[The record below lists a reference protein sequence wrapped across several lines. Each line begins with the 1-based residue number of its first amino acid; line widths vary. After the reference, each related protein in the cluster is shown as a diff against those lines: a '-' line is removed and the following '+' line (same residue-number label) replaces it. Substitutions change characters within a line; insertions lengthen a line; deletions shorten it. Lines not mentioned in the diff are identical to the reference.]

1 MKWPWQQ
8 QQQHQHCWHEIP
20 DSHRKV
26 RSLDKPK
33 CALDG
38 DSIYRR
44 PLGGIV
50 VKLDERCCLCK
61 DLRSDITIEGNLTL
75 GLSYPPLEETT

>member
-1 MKWPWQQ
+1 MKWPWHQD
-8 QQQHQHCWHEIP
+8 QHQHHWHEIP

-26 RSLDKPK
+26 RSLDKPR

-44 PLGGIV
+44 PRGSIV
-50 VKLDERCCLCK
+50 VKLGERCCLC
-61 DLRSDITIEGNLTL
+61 DDIRSRIIYEDNIDR
-75 GLSYPPLEETT
+75 GLNYPPLEEII